1 MTVSFLD
8 GPEAALR
15 SRILQHMN
23 AWNATANALFVETSG
38 QAQVR
43 IARQDGLNGGFW
55 SFLGT
60 DILSIEADQPTMNLE
75 GFTMDTP
82 ESEYHRVVRHET
94 GHTMGFPHEHMR
106 KELVDKIDPEKAIEF
121 FGRTQ
126 GWSPDE
132 VRQQVLT
139 PLETSSLLGT
149 PTADPNSIMCYQI
162 PGSITKDGQPIVVSH
177 SVPLGETE
185 VERHEHVHAVDGEI
199 GQVEGFVV
207 DSADHAVTHVILK
220 EGHLWGRKQ
229 VAIPVSAVAS
239 VADGIRLNITK
250 EQVGN
255 LPPVSA
261 DGT

>member
-1 MTVSFLD
+1 MPAEFTMGARASCTDGFCGEVRRTILDPAARTVTHLVVE
-8 GPEAALR
+8 PRHLR
-15 SRILQHMN
+15 GEPGRLVPVGL
-23 AWNATANALFVETSG
+23 ARATAGEVKLSCTLAEFKRLDPAEEVEVLDAAEYGFTEAVGVGGFGNAGSPGMAGPTSG
-38 QAQVR
+38 
-43 IARQDGLNGGFW
+43 IGLG
-55 SFLGT
+55 
-60 DILSIEADQPTMNLE
+60 A
-75 GFTMDTP
+75 
-82 ESEYHRVVRHET
+82 
-94 GHTMGFPHEHMR
+94 
-106 KELVDKIDPEKAIEF
+106 
-121 FGRTQ
+121 
-126 GWSPDE
+126 
-132 VRQQVLT
+132 
-139 PLETSSLLGT
+139 
-149 PTADPNSIMCYQI
+149 
-162 PGSITKDGQPIVVSH
+162 GQPIVVSH